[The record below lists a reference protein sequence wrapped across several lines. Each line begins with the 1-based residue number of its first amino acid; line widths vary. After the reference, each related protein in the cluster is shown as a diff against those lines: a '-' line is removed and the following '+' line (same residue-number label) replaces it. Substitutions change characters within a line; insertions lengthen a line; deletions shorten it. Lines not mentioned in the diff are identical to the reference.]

1 MNEVIFTTVMQLYRA
16 SVAAYDLYLEAKDF
30 PSAYLQ
36 LKFAMVIERQRLH
49 LWAREI
55 GHKEQSPQ
63 DYMLWG
69 LFKAILVKTLA
80 ALEGG
85 SRTME
90 EYELDAGFPEM
101 ADITGGIKE
110 LEILET
116 LSAPNATPGSSR
128 NFAGIARS
136 IKFVMRDKKRLE
148 QLVKELCYLNDSLS
162 KLTSS
167 LQQESSRRKLRSYLS
182 VEDVEQLQLIQEAAA
197 ILEHH
202 DIERLANTKR
212 ILTES
217 PSGNPLDF
225 KQLAAGMLDGASD
238 YEITGDHLSFD
249 ENPFQADQTRTL
261 AIYRYTDG
269 REETVLVDWRCV
281 YDDTWRRK
289 NPAAFQRRVDSLA
302 KVLNQDLHP
311 LNLCVLHCVGYYHQN
326 SMTTGYIFR
335 PPPEASLSQYPVTL
349 FSLLNNVSRSSDIP
363 DLDERFEIAKGLAS
377 TVFEFHNM
385 GWMHKSLQSKN
396 ILFWPSD
403 GLRGRPNLKKPYL
416 LGFDISR
423 PNQPGEVSEKPMS
436 SAEDD
441 VYRHPSYKGS
451 DPQPFKPP
459 YDIYSLGIL
468 LFEIGMWRSINTS
481 GHRRSRSSSRRDVSP
496 CDPQL
501 IQKVATGPVADL
513 GRHMGGNYRDAVLAC
528 LNLDF
533 DRVWDD
539 SKGSDRML
547 KFQSEVQ
554 KRIVDPIASCRV

>member
-16 SVAAYDLYLEAKDF
+16 SVAAYDMYLEARDF

-36 LKFAMVIERQRLH
+36 LRFGLVIERQRLQ

-55 GHKEQSPQ
+55 SHNEQSPQ

-85 SRTME
+85 TRTME
-90 EYELDAGFPEM
+90 EYEHDAGFPDMTDLSGSIRE
-101 ADITGGIKE
+101 I
-110 LEILET
+110 EILET
-116 LSAPNATPGSSR
+116 LSVPNIAPGSSR
-128 NFAGIARS
+128 NISSIARS

-148 QLVKELCYLNDSLS
+148 QLVKELCYLNDSLN

-167 LQQESSRRKLRSYLS
+167 LQQESSRRRLRSYLS
-182 VEDVEQLQLIQEAAA
+182 AEDVEQLQLLQEAAA
-197 ILEHH
+197 FLEHY
-202 DIERLANTKR
+202 DIERMASTKR
-212 ILTES
+212 ILTDS
-217 PSGNPLDF
+217 PRSNPLDL
-225 KQLAAGMLDGASD
+225 KSVTGAGLLDIPSD
-238 YEITGDHLSFD
+238 FEISGDFLSF
-249 ENPFQADQTRTL
+249 EAPFQADQTRTL
-261 AIYRYTDG
+261 AVYRRTDG
-269 REETVLVDWRCV
+269 HEETVLVDWRCV
-281 YDDTWRRK
+281 RDDTWRRK
-289 NPAAFQRRVDSLA
+289 NPASFQKRVDGLA
-302 KVLNQDLHP
+302 KILNQDLRS
-311 LNLCVLHCVGYYHQN
+311 LDLCVLHCVGYYHQN

-335 PPPEASLSQYPVTL
+335 PPPGASLTQYPTTL
-349 FSLLNNVSRSSDIP
+349 FSLFTNVQRSSDIP
-363 DLDERFEIAKGLAS
+363 DLDERFEIAKGLVS

-396 ILFWPSD
+396 VLFWPSD
-403 GLRGRPNLKKPYL
+403 DPRGRPNLKKPYL

-423 PNQPGEVSEKPMS
+423 PNLPGEVSEKPMS

-451 DPQPFKPP
+451 DPHSFIPP

-468 LFEIGMWRSINTS
+468 LFEIGMWRSIS
-481 GHRRSRSSSRRDVSP
+481 QGHRRSRSSSRRDVSP
-496 CDPQL
+496 YDPQL
-501 IQKVATGPVADL
+501 IEKVATGPVADL
-513 GRHMGGNYRDAVLAC
+513 GRHMGGKYRDAVLAC

-539 SKGSDRML
+539 NAGPERML

-554 KRIVDPIASCRV
+554 KRVVDPIASCKF